1 MPRLRVRDLSSRCMS
16 RPIGRPF
23 YLHESE
29 WSHPRENGL
38 RKLAAYSGCPSQPSG
53 PALKRAR
60 LRADAPCMERFF
72 GLALIIAA
80 IYIGA
85 TVATEG
91 LDHAFGGLFA
101 GDVPI
106 AVEAAAQADDLDGGA
121 VAPIRRP
128 VTERVRVEV
137 QGDVDEYSA
146 RVGAD

>member
-1 MPRLRVRDLSSRCMS
+1 MT

-23 YLHESE
+23 DPHESR
-29 WSHPRENGL
+29 WSNPRENEL
-38 RKLAAYSGCPSQPSG
+38 RRLAADSGCRSQPSG

-60 LRADAPCMERFF
+60 LRADGPCMERLF
-72 GLALIIAA
+72 GLVLCIAA

-85 TVATEG
+85 TVASEG

-106 AVEAAAQADDLDGGA
+106 AVETAAQVDGLDDGAAAP
-121 VAPIRRP
+121 VRRP
-128 VTERVRVEV
+128 VTERVRDRV

-146 RVGAD
+146 RIGAD

>member
-1 MPRLRVRDLSSRCMS
+1 
-16 RPIGRPF
+16 
-23 YLHESE
+23 
-29 WSHPRENGL
+29 
-38 RKLAAYSGCPSQPSG
+38 
-53 PALKRAR
+53 
-60 LRADAPCMERFF
+60 MERFF
-72 GLALIIAA
+72 GLLLFIAA

-106 AVEAAAQADDLDGGA
+106 AVETAAQVDGVDGGD
-121 VAPIRRP
+121 VAPVRRP
-128 VTERVRVEV
+128 VTERVRDQV